1 MYPLWEK
8 GRLNKLEFLK
18 SCKREIITAFKN
30 IRMNHLKWNILKK
43 AELLSFNF
51 LTFVTELM
59 LKIKS
64 TKEGK
69 S

>member
-1 MYPLWEK
+1 MYLLWEK
-8 GRLNKLEFLK
+8 SRLNKLEFLK
-18 SCKREIITAFKN
+18 SRKREFIAAFKN
-30 IRMNHLKWNILKK
+30 IRMIHLKWNILKK
-43 AELLSFNF
+43 AELLFFNF